1 MIERESSIPVSM
13 GSMTARVGRRLDTYV
28 TVKPVG
34 SNLAGMFI
42 SRLILIAMVAMASV
56 PTGIAQDGEISI
68 NSKVNP
74 NQIKEWLEGSDSR
87 LTAWGAYFASTS
99 DDANNDDAYVT
110 LMARRM
116 ARWNPSRLEPI
127 YAGRTM
133 SEILYALIEKNERV
147 PVVSLTPIMSAFPT
161 ETLILA
167 ARLPVEDAAPFLQ
180 DWYDERI
187 PLHTSHQSGYRIK
200 ATPFAYVAAML
211 LAKAP
216 PSGFAASV
224 LAESGERLSFW
235 IADGMYQKSLWT
247 GGGTAA
253 CKDADQVIDPLPLQL
268 QDQVSKWPPLFHYQF
283 QSDSSPYGGTLLV
296 DVGGERISYRRIT
309 EWIRPTQCYFPDVF
323 SDDTPHHIV
332 AELLGV
338 KDQDMP
344 WPTRQDVICIRE
356 CKEGFLTALR
366 KQIDLEES
374 KLIAT
379 VPLLRAKGYLTQ
391 SEAAAV
397 RPKLLVIV
405 NDARLGSYDG
415 QEHGPPPLPRF
426 TPADPRTSISY
437 DKR

>member
-1 MIERESSIPVSM
+1 MLLSITMLALAATGMAQNDQITVNSNVS
-13 GSMTARVGRRLDTYV
+13 
-28 TVKPVG
+28 P
-34 SNLAGMFI
+34 N
-42 SRLILIAMVAMASV
+42 
-56 PTGIAQDGEISI
+56 EI
-68 NSKVNP
+68 KA
-74 NQIKEWLEGSDSR
+74 WLEGSDSR
-87 LTAWGAYFASTS
+87 LTAWGAYFASKS
-99 DDANNDDAYVT
+99 DDANNDDAYGT
-110 LMARRM
+110 IMARRM
-116 ARWNPSRLEPI
+116 ARWNPSRMEPRASPDDHLSAA
-127 YAGRTM
+127 YAGSAM

-180 DWYDERI
+180 DWYEERI
-187 PLHTSHQSGYRIK
+187 PLQTSIQSGYRIK
-200 ATPFAYVAAML
+200 STPFAYVAAML

-216 PSGFAASV
+216 PPGFAASV
-224 LAESGERLSFW
+224 LPESGERLSFW
-235 IADGMYQKSLWT
+235 VADGIYQKSHWT

-253 CKDADQVIDPLPLQL
+253 CKDADRVIDPPPLQL
-268 QDQVSKWPPLFHYQF
+268 QDEVSKWPPLFQYQL

-296 DVGGERISYRRIT
+296 DVGGERISYRRISA
-309 EWIRPTQCYFPDVF
+309 WIRPTQCYFPDVF
-323 SDDTPHHIV
+323 SGDTPHHIV

-338 KDQDMP
+338 NDQEMP
-344 WPTRQDVICIRE
+344 WPTHQDVICTRKCE
-356 CKEGFLTALR
+356 EGFLTALR
-366 KQIDLEES
+366 KQIDSEES

-379 VPLLRAKGYLTQ
+379 VQLLRAKGYLTQ

-405 NDARLGSYDG
+405 NDARPGSYDG